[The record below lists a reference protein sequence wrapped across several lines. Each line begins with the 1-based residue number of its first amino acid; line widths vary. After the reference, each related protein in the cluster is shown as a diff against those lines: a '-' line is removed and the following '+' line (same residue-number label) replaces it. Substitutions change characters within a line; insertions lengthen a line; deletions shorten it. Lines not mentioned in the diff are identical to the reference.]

1 MGLFLISFSD
11 YSLSVFRNTTD
22 FCVLILYPVTLL
34 NSFINYNSFSVESL
48 EFSINKIMLSVNTD
62 IFISSFSIFMLFI
75 QFSCLAWLE
84 LPVLYQVEVTGVGIL
99 ALIVILEEKL
109 SVFQP
114 LDMMLAIGFSYV
126 FHYVEVVFF
135 YLQFVECFDQ

>member
-1 MGLFLISFSD
+1 MGLFLMSFSD
-11 YSLSVFRNTTD
+11 YSLSVSRNTTD

-75 QFSCLAWLE
+75 
-84 LPVLYQVEVTGVGIL
+84 
-99 ALIVILEEKL
+99 
-109 SVFQP
+109 
-114 LDMMLAIGFSYV
+114 
-126 FHYVEVVFF
+126 
-135 YLQFVECFDQ
+135 

>member
-1 MGLFLISFSD
+1 MGVFLISFSD

-62 IFISSFSIFMLFI
+62 IFNSSFSIFMLFI